1 MVKVIDGNKL
11 AEQKEAELKKK
22 VEAFKLKGRVFKL
35 AGLVMK
41 ADEAGLL
48 YCRLKAEAA
57 ERVGIEFEKQVVDEP
72 EVEKIVGLIE
82 KYNQDDRVQGI
93 MVQRPGVNWGKQQ
106 GMRRSEFEAWWERI
120 VGVIDLKK
128 DVDGLRQDSRFTMAT
143 VKAVAG
149 VLELAGVRKAKVVVV
164 GSRGLIG
171 RRLIKYLGDKG
182 FEVKGVDVD
191 EGDLGRVTKEAEVV
205 VSATGQ
211 AGLIKTEMVKPGVV
225 VIDVGWPKGDVEFE
239 TVKEKAGVITPVP
252 GGIGPLTVV
261 SLLENLLEV
270 GYII

>member
-1 MVKVIDGNKL
+1 MVKIIDGNKL
-11 AEQKEAELKKK
+11 AEQKEVKLKKK
-22 VEAFKLKGRVFKL
+22 VETLKLKGRVFKL
-35 AGLVMK
+35 VSLVMK
-41 ADEAGLL
+41 DDEAGLL
-48 YCRLKAEAA
+48 YSQLKEEAA
-57 ERVGIEFEKQVVDEP
+57 ERVGIEFEKRVMVGPGVD
-72 EVEKIVGLIE
+72 KIVELIE

-106 GMRRSEFEAWWERI
+106 GMSREEFEAWWERI

-128 DVDGLRQDSRFTMAT
+128 DVDGLRQDSRFIMAT

-149 VLELAGVRKAKVVVV
+149 VLELARVRKAKVVVV

-171 RRLIKYLGDKG
+171 RRLVKYLSDKG
-182 FEVKGVDVD
+182 FEVKGVDVG
-191 EGDLGRVTKEAEVV
+191 EADLGRITRETEVV
-205 VSATGQ
+205 ISATGQ
-211 AGLIKTEMVKPGVV
+211 TGLIKAGMIKSGTV
-225 VIDVGWPKGDVEFE
+225 VIDVGWPKGDVEFD

-270 GYII
+270 GYIT